1 MGRMTAESFINIK
14 RKDKILNPKKNTKN
28 KQIIINFLKRNKY
41 QNIEGDTKEEE
52 VKEPNEKNV
61 DDSEIEDIEEE
72 SDIFQIDNEEIEK
85 KKREKLKK
93 MKEKKRKDSFSCY
106 HRTNEDA
113 YKFHDLHMNKKRKK
127 QLFQH
132 LIVQNIFLIKIMFCI
147 ECLHAQSGKQW
158 EVENL
163 YLLIYMMVVI

>member
-1 MGRMTAESFINIK
+1 MLENEAKGSFGAFSYMGRMTAESFINIK
-14 RKDKILNPKKNTKN
+14 IKDKILNPKKNTKN

-85 KKREKLKK
+85 KKKEKLKK

-106 HRTNEDA
+106 HRTN
-113 YKFHDLHMNKKRKK
+113 
-127 QLFQH
+127 
-132 LIVQNIFLIKIMFCI
+132 
-147 ECLHAQSGKQW
+147 
-158 EVENL
+158 
-163 YLLIYMMVVI
+163 